1 MQNAPTFQNAFISPR
16 TRNEV
21 TPGLKA
27 EKIWGVDASYNLS
40 YRGIKARLSGYYT
53 MIHDQTD
60 IISYYDDLQSTFVN
74 FAISGID
81 KKFFGLEF
89 GMTVPLYMGLSLNG
103 AVSVGQY
110 TYDSNPTF
118 VQLAVVPQ
126 RQQLVRIGRSEFL
139 RQQLPVDEPAVPHR
153 RGTARRSDQRRDC
166 RDDPHDARTGEI

>member
-1 MQNAPTFQNAFISPR
+1 MEFNAVALQNAPTFQNSFISPR

-81 KKFFGLEF
+81 KKFFVKSDVHEKIRMSIIGVI
-89 GMTVPLYMGLSLNG
+89 MVAVCMSLSFIGISNII
-103 AVSVGQY
+103 
-110 TYDSNPTF
+110 TYAYGYDGY
-118 VQLAVVPQ
+118 LALAAIV
-126 RQQLVRIGRSEFL
+126 
-139 RQQLPVDEPAVPHR
+139 LPVLIIGNKKNKKFIKEHPEAIDK
-153 RGTARRSDQRRDC
+153 SY
-166 RDDPHDARTGEI
+166 